1 MRRSK
6 FMPKLKAKRP
16 TIRDVAREA
25 GVSYGTVSRVL
36 NDHPEVAPDTRAH
49 VQRVMRKMGYQRNL
63 GARMLTTHRSNIIE
77 IIVMDVH
84 FGLVLPRMAQYINAA
99 GYSTLYSECTRENF
113 ADTLNAAAARL
124 VDGILLYAPKLHI
137 SDDELL
143 EMCHG
148 IPIVR
153 RDYVLNS
160 KLTWVGYDQEHATRL
175 VGHYLLDLGHRQI
188 AEITGSLDFINP
200 RLRHNTWLDIVA
212 SQGLE
217 PGPIYTG
224 DYSTFANA
232 MKTGYEGVHEFM
244 RRGDPFTAIMTV
256 NDYVAMG
263 AIYALHEHGL
273 RVPDDVSIASFD
285 NDAIASYLIP
295 PLTTV
300 HFDFDIQNK
309 LASQF
314 LLEQI
319 NDPDYKHHQHVLIPD
334 LVIRQSAQPPQ

>member
-1 MRRSK
+1 
-6 FMPKLKAKRP
+6 MPKPQNRRP

-36 NDHPEVAPDTRAH
+36 NDHPEVAPDTRLH
-49 VQRVMRKMGYQRNL
+49 IQRVMEKMGYQRNL

-77 IIVMDVH
+77 FIVMDVY

-99 GYSTLYSECTRENF
+99 GYSTLYSECTLSDF
-113 ADTLNAAAARL
+113 ALTLDTAAARL

-137 SDDELL
+137 PDEELL

-153 RDYVLNS
+153 RDYALDS
-160 KLTWVGYDQEHATRL
+160 KLTWVGYNQEHATRL
-175 VGHYLLDLGHRQI
+175 VVQHLIDMGHEQI

-200 RLRHNTWLDIVA
+200 RLRHDTWYNILT

-217 PGPIYTG
+217 PGPSYAG

-232 MKTGYEGVHEFM
+232 MKTGYMGVNEFLK
-244 RRGDPFTAIMTV
+244 RGERFTAIMTV
-256 NDYVAMG
+256 NDHVAMG
-263 AIYALHEHGL
+263 VLSALHEHGL
-273 RVPDDVSIASFD
+273 HVPDDVSIASFD
-285 NDAIASYLIP
+285 DDAIAPYLIP

-300 HFDFDIQNK
+300 PFDFDIQNR

-319 NDPDYKHHQHVLIPD
+319 NDPDYRHHQHVLMPD
-334 LVIRQSAQPPQ
+334 LVIRKSVRPPR